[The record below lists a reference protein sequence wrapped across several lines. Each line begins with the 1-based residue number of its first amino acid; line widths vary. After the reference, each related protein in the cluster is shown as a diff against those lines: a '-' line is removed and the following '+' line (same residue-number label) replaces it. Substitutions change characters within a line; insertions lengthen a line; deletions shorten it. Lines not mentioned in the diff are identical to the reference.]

1 MFAKRLS
8 AQEVLMKFKTT
19 KFDKILL
26 MINLLSS
33 FVGAHLNDM
42 YKYKVVKCGTS
53 NKTTL
58 I

>member
-1 MFAKRLS
+1 
-8 AQEVLMKFKTT
+8 MKFKTT
-19 KFDKILL
+19 EFDQILL
-26 MINLLSS
+26 IINLLSS